1 MVDEKTKK
9 AQVGGLHYEFIQ
21 LFYCMIKVRELNP
34 DESKIL
40 VPNYLAVAF
49 STHARNL
56 WEFFYA
62 SDKEPKKYP
71 RVKHYIPNWDITSN
85 LPIRKYYGVL
95 NKQLSH
101 LDYGR
106 SETKEPPPVAFIYEA
121 YKHFRLLINKFLD
134 KVPKE
139 MLNPNFQELKE
150 IVKQDIT
157 HYP

>member
-56 WEFFYA
+56 WEFF
-62 SDKEPKKYP
+62 
-71 RVKHYIPNWDITSN
+71 
-85 LPIRKYYGVL
+85 
-95 NKQLSH
+95 LS
-101 LDYGR
+101 
-106 SETKEPPPVAFIYEA
+106 S
-121 YKHFRLLINKFLD
+121 
-134 KVPKE
+134 
-139 MLNPNFQELKE
+139 
-150 IVKQDIT
+150 
-157 HYP
+157 